1 MNNEI
6 QINTVTLPDGTTAIE
21 INDGSKDGS
30 KKKRH
35 GNVEDYSTFTYERS
49 DIPKSLIDECN
60 QLGEN
65 GNIYFIFDKKIK
77 NIVNRNK
84 STSDLRDSKI
94 DEILDT
100 SYHEESEYYIAD
112 ENEFNSMPSRF
123 AYYDSE
129 IKLSGRYDRY
139 NHVLGF
145 FKILNFEPGFGNF
158 GPELEQAFF
167 YIANYEGVYYKI
179 ILRIQPNLFI
189 HLEKID
195 ENGREKTYNGFFCK
209 SRVYDFLKS
218 AMGDSE
224 FKALVRDSKLEQL
237 FN

>member
-1 MNNEI
+1 MSNEI

-21 INDGSKDGS
+21 INDGSKP
-30 KKKRH
+30 H
-35 GNVEDYSTFTYERS
+35 GQVEDHSTFTYERS
-49 DIPKSLIDECN
+49 DIPQSLIDECN
-60 QLGEN
+60 KLGEMSDK
-65 GNIYFIFDKKIK
+65 IFFIFDKKIK
-77 NIVNRNK
+77 NIVNRNN
-84 STSDLRDSKI
+84 TSIEVLRDQKL
-94 DEILDT
+94 DEILDDQIK
-100 SYHEESEYYIAD
+100 YYIAD

-129 IKLSGRYDRY
+129 IRLSGRYDRY
-139 NHVLGF
+139 NHVLNF

-167 YIANYEGVYYKI
+167 YIVNYKDVSYKI

-189 HLEKID
+189 YLKKVD
-195 ENGREKTYNGFFCK
+195 ESGKERTYNGFFGK
-209 SRVYDFLKS
+209 SRIYDFLKS

-237 FN
+237 FKI

>member
-1 MNNEI
+1 MSEI

-21 INDGSKDGS
+21 INDGSKE
-30 KKKRH
+30 H
-35 GNVEDYSTFTYERS
+35 GFVEDYSTFTYESS

-60 QLGEN
+60 QLGED
-65 GNIYFIFDKKIK
+65 GNIHFIFDKKIK
-77 NIVNRNK
+77 NIVNRNN
-84 STSDLRDSKI
+84 TSIEVLRDNKL
-94 DEILDT
+94 DEILDD
-100 SYHEESEYYIAD
+100 ECKYYIAD

-139 NHVLGF
+139 NHVLNF

-167 YIANYEGVYYKI
+167 HIVNYGHGDTSYKI

-189 HLEKID
+189 HLKKVD
-195 ENGREKTYNGFFCK
+195 ENGKEKTYNGFFSK
-209 SRVYDFLKS
+209 SRIYDFLKS

-224 FKALVRDSKLEQL
+224 FKSLVRDSKLEQL

>member
-1 MNNEI
+1 MSNQI
-6 QINTVTLPDGTTAIE
+6 QIKPVTLPDGTTSIE
-21 INDGSKDGS
+21 IGDGSKENGF
-30 KKKRH
+30 
-35 GNVEDYSTFTYERS
+35 VEDYSTFTYERS
-49 DIPKSLIDECN
+49 GIPQTLIDECN

-77 NIVNRNK
+77 NIVNRNN
-84 STSDLRDSKI
+84 TSIEVLRDNKF
-94 DEILDT
+94 DEILDD
-100 SYHEESEYYIAD
+100 ECKYYIAD

-123 AYYDSE
+123 TYYDSE

-139 NHVLGF
+139 NYVLNF

-167 YIANYEGVYYKI
+167 YIANYESVYYKI

-189 HLEKID
+189 HLKKV
-195 ENGREKTYNGFFCK
+195 ENDREKTYNGFFSK
-209 SRVYDFLKS
+209 SRIYDFLKS

-224 FKALVRDSKLEQL
+224 FKDLVRDSKLEQL

>member
-6 QINTVTLPDGTTAIE
+6 QINTVTLPDRTTAIE
-21 INDGSKDGS
+21 INDGSKE
-30 KKKRH
+30 H

-49 DIPKSLIDECN
+49 GIPQSLIDECN
-60 QLGEN
+60 QLSEDGK
-65 GNIYFIFDKKIK
+65 IYFIFDKKIK
-77 NIVNRNK
+77 NIVNRNN
-84 STSDLRDSKI
+84 TSIEVLRDNRL
-94 DEILDT
+94 DEILDD
-100 SYHEESEYYIAD
+100 ECKYYIAD

-129 IKLSGRYDRY
+129 IRLSGRYDRY
-139 NHVLGF
+139 NHVLDF

-167 YIANYEGVYYKI
+167 YIVNYESVSYKI
-179 ILRIQPNLFI
+179 ILRIQPNLFV
-189 HLEKID
+189 HLKKVD

-209 SRVYDFLKS
+209 SRIYDFLKC

-224 FKALVRDSKLEQL
+224 FKSLIRDSKLKQL

>member
-1 MNNEI
+1 MSNEI

-21 INDGSKDGS
+21 INDGSKE
-30 KKKRH
+30 H

-49 DIPKSLIDECN
+49 GIPQSLIDECN
-60 QLGEN
+60 QLSEN
-65 GNIYFIFDKKIK
+65 GNIHFIFDKKIK
-77 NIVNRNK
+77 NIVNRNN
-84 STSDLRDSKI
+84 TSIEVLASSRI
-94 DEILDT
+94 DEILDD
-100 SYHEESEYYIAD
+100 ECKYYIAD

-139 NHVLGF
+139 NHVLDF

-167 YIANYEGVYYKI
+167 YIVNYEGVSYKI

-189 HLEKID
+189 HLKKVD
-195 ENGREKTYNGFFCK
+195 ENGREKTYNGFFSK
-209 SRVYDFLKS
+209 SRIYDFLKS

>member
-6 QINTVTLPDGTTAIE
+6 QINTVTLPDRTTAIE
-21 INDGSKDGS
+21 INDGSKE
-30 KKKRH
+30 H

-49 DIPKSLIDECN
+49 GIPQSLIDECN
-60 QLGEN
+60 QLSET
-65 GNIYFIFDKKIK
+65 GNIHFIFDKKIK
-77 NIVNRNK
+77 NIVNRNN
-84 STSDLRDSKI
+84 TSIEVLRDNRL
-94 DEILDT
+94 DEILDD
-100 SYHEESEYYIAD
+100 ECKYYIAD

-139 NHVLGF
+139 NHVLDF

-167 YIANYEGVYYKI
+167 YIVNYEGVSYKI

-189 HLEKID
+189 HIKKVD

-209 SRVYDFLKS
+209 SRIYDFLKS
-218 AMGDSE
+218 SMGDGE

>member
-1 MNNEI
+1 MSNEI

-21 INDGSKDGS
+21 INDGSKE
-30 KKKRH
+30 H

-49 DIPKSLIDECN
+49 GIPQSLIDECN
-60 QLGEN
+60 QLSED
-65 GNIYFIFDKKIK
+65 GNIHFIFDKKIK
-77 NIVNRNK
+77 NIVNRNN
-84 STSDLRDSKI
+84 TPIEVLRDNRL
-94 DEILDT
+94 DEILDD
-100 SYHEESEYYIAD
+100 ECKYYIAD

-139 NHVLGF
+139 NHVLDF

-167 YIANYEGVYYKI
+167 YIVNYEGVSYKI

-189 HLEKID
+189 HLKKVD

-209 SRVYDFLKS
+209 SRIYDFLKS

-224 FKALVRDSKLEQL
+224 FKALVRDSKLKQL

>member
-1 MNNEI
+1 MSNEI

-21 INDGSKDGS
+21 INDGSKPDG
-30 KKKRH
+30 H
-35 GNVEDYSTFTYERS
+35 VEDYSTFTYERS
-49 DIPKSLIDECN
+49 NIPQSLIDECN
-60 QLGEN
+60 LLGDNSGE
-65 GNIYFIFDKKIK
+65 IFFIFDKKIK
-77 NIVNRNK
+77 NIVNRNN
-84 STSDLRDSKI
+84 TSIEVLRDKKLDKI
-94 DEILDT
+94 LDDEIK
-100 SYHEESEYYIAD
+100 YYIAD

-129 IKLSGRYDRY
+129 IKLSDRYDRY
-139 NHVLGF
+139 NHVLNF

-167 YIANYEGVYYKI
+167 YIVNYGDVSYKI

-189 HLEKID
+189 HLKKVD
-195 ENGREKTYNGFFCK
+195 ENGREKTYNGFFSK

-218 AMGDSE
+218 VMGDSE

-237 FN
+237 FKI

>member
-1 MNNEI
+1 MSNQI
-6 QINTVTLPDGTTAIE
+6 QIKPVTLPDGTTGIE
-21 INDGSKDGS
+21 ISDGSNP
-30 KKKRH
+30 H
-35 GNVEDYSTFTYERS
+35 GHVEDYSTFTYERS
-49 DIPKSLIDECN
+49 DIPQSLVDECN
-60 QLGEN
+60 LLGEKSD
-65 GNIYFIFDKKIK
+65 NIFFIFDKKIK
-77 NIVNRNK
+77 NIVNRNN
-84 STSDLRDSKI
+84 TSIEILRDQKL
-94 DEILDT
+94 DEILDD
-100 SYHEESEYYIAD
+100 EIKYYIAD

-129 IKLSGRYDRY
+129 IRLSGRYDRY
-139 NHVLGF
+139 NHVLNF

-167 YIANYEGVYYKI
+167 YIVNYEGVSYKI

-189 HLEKID
+189 HLKKVD
-195 ENGREKTYNGFFCK
+195 ENGREKTYNGFFSK
-209 SRVYDFLKS
+209 SRIYDFLKS

>member
-6 QINTVTLPDGTTAIE
+6 QINTVTLPDRTTAIE
-21 INDGSKDGS
+21 INDGSKE
-30 KKKRH
+30 H

-49 DIPKSLIDECN
+49 DIPQTLIDLCN

-77 NIVNRNK
+77 SIVNRNK
-84 STSDLRDSKI
+84 STDDLRDSKI
-94 DEILDT
+94 DEILDI
-100 SYHEESEYYIAD
+100 SYHEECKYYIAD

-139 NHVLGF
+139 NHVLEF

-167 YIANYEGVYYKI
+167 YIVNYESVSYKI
-179 ILRIQPNLFI
+179 IVRIQPNLFI
-189 HLEKID
+189 HIKKVD
-195 ENGREKTYNGFFCK
+195 ENGREKTYNGFFSK
-209 SRVYDFLKS
+209 SRIYDFLKS

>member
-6 QINTVTLPDGTTAIE
+6 QINTVTLPDRTTAIE
-21 INDGSKDGS
+21 INDGSKE
-30 KKKRH
+30 H

-49 DIPKSLIDECN
+49 GIPQSLIDECN
-60 QLGEN
+60 QLSEN
-65 GNIYFIFDKKIK
+65 GNIHFIFDKKIK
-77 NIVNRNK
+77 NIVNRNN
-84 STSDLRDSKI
+84 TSIEVLRDNRL
-94 DEILDT
+94 DEILDD
-100 SYHEESEYYIAD
+100 ECKYYIAD
-112 ENEFNSMPSRF
+112 ENEFNSMPSMF

-139 NHVLGF
+139 NHVLDF

-167 YIANYEGVYYKI
+167 YIVNYGGVSYKI

-189 HLEKID
+189 HLKKVD

-209 SRVYDFLKS
+209 SRIYDFLKS
-218 AMGDSE
+218 AMSDSE
-224 FKALVRDSKLEQL
+224 FKSLVRDSKLEQL

>member
-1 MNNEI
+1 MSNQI
-6 QINTVTLPDGTTAIE
+6 QINTVTLPDGTTDIE
-21 INDGSKDGS
+21 INDGSKE
-30 KKKRH
+30 H

-65 GNIYFIFDKKIK
+65 GNIYFIFDKNIK
-77 NIVNRNK
+77 NIVNRNN
-84 STSDLRDSKI
+84 TSIEVLRDNKI
-94 DEILDT
+94 DEILND
-100 SYHEESEYYIAD
+100 ECKYYIAD
-112 ENEFNSMPSRF
+112 ENEFSSMASRF

-129 IKLSGRYDRY
+129 IRLSGRYDRY
-139 NHVLGF
+139 NHVLEF

-167 YIANYEGVYYKI
+167 YIVNYESVSYKI

-189 HLEKID
+189 HLKKV
-195 ENGREKTYNGFFCK
+195 ENDREKTYNGFFSK
-209 SRVYDFLKS
+209 SRIYDFLKS

>member
-6 QINTVTLPDGTTAIE
+6 QINTVTLPDRTTAIE
-21 INDGSKDGS
+21 INDGSKE
-30 KKKRH
+30 H
-35 GNVEDYSTFTYERS
+35 GNVEDYSNFTYERS
-49 DIPKSLIDECN
+49 DIPQSLVDECN
-60 QLGEN
+60 QLSEN
-65 GNIYFIFDKKIK
+65 GNIFFIFDKKIK
-77 NIVNRNK
+77 NIVNRNN
-84 STSDLRDSKI
+84 TSIEVLRDNRL
-94 DEILDT
+94 DEILDD
-100 SYHEESEYYIAD
+100 ECKYYIAD

-139 NHVLGF
+139 NHVLDF

-167 YIANYEGVYYKI
+167 YIVNYGGVSYKI

-189 HLEKID
+189 HLKKVD

-209 SRVYDFLKS
+209 SRIYDFLKS

>member
-1 MNNEI
+1 MSNEI

-21 INDGSKDGS
+21 INDGSKE
-30 KKKRH
+30 H

-49 DIPKSLIDECN
+49 GIPQSLIDECN
-60 QLGEN
+60 QLSEDGK
-65 GNIYFIFDKKIK
+65 IYFIFDKKIK
-77 NIVNRNK
+77 NIVNRNN
-84 STSDLRDSKI
+84 TSIEVLRDNRL
-94 DEILDT
+94 DEILDD
-100 SYHEESEYYIAD
+100 ECKYYIAD

-139 NHVLGF
+139 NHVLDF

-167 YIANYEGVYYKI
+167 YIVNYESVSYKI
-179 ILRIQPNLFI
+179 IVRIQPNLFI
-189 HLEKID
+189 HIKKVD
-195 ENGREKTYNGFFCK
+195 ENGREKTYNGFFSK
-209 SRVYDFLKS
+209 SRIYDFLKS

>member
-1 MNNEI
+1 MNEI

-21 INDGSKDGS
+21 INDGSKEDGF
-30 KKKRH
+30 
-35 GNVEDYSTFTYERS
+35 VEDYSTFTYERS

-77 NIVNRNK
+77 NIVNRNN
-84 STSDLRDSKI
+84 TSIEVLRDNRL
-94 DEILDT
+94 DEILDD
-100 SYHEESEYYIAD
+100 ECKYYIAD

-139 NHVLGF
+139 NHVLNF

-167 YIANYEGVYYKI
+167 YIVSYKDVSYKI

-189 HLEKID
+189 HLKKVD
-195 ENGREKTYNGFFCK
+195 ENGREKTYNGFFSK
-209 SRVYDFLKS
+209 SRIYDFLKS
-218 AMGDSE
+218 TMGDSE

>member
-1 MNNEI
+1 MSNEI
-6 QINTVTLPDGTTAIE
+6 QINTVTLPDGTAIE
-21 INDGSKDGS
+21 INDGSKENGF
-30 KKKRH
+30 
-35 GNVEDYSTFTYERS
+35 VEDYSTFTYERS
-49 DIPKSLIDECN
+49 GIPQSLIDECN
-60 QLGEN
+60 QLSEN

-77 NIVNRNK
+77 SIVNRNY
-84 STSDLRDSKI
+84 TSIEVLRDNKI
-94 DEILDT
+94 DEILDD
-100 SYHEESEYYIAD
+100 ECKYYIAD

-139 NHVLGF
+139 NHVLNF
-145 FKILNFEPGFGNF
+145 FNILNFEPGFGNF

-167 YIANYEGVYYKI
+167 YIVNHEGVSYKI

-189 HLEKID
+189 HLKKVD
-195 ENGREKTYNGFFCK
+195 ENGREKTYNGFFSK
-209 SRVYDFLKS
+209 SRIYDFLKS
-218 AMGDSE
+218 EMGDSD

>member
-1 MNNEI
+1 MNNKI
-6 QINTVTLPDGTTAIE
+6 QINTVTLPDRTTAIE
-21 INDGSKDGS
+21 INDGSKE
-30 KKKRH
+30 H

-49 DIPKSLIDECN
+49 GIPQSLIDECN
-60 QLGEN
+60 QLSEN
-65 GNIYFIFDKKIK
+65 GNIHFIFDKKIK
-77 NIVNRNK
+77 NIVNRNN
-84 STSDLRDSKI
+84 TSIEVLRDNRL
-94 DEILDT
+94 DEILDD
-100 SYHEESEYYIAD
+100 ECKYYIAD

-139 NHVLGF
+139 NHVLDF

-167 YIANYEGVYYKI
+167 YIVNYEGVSYKI

-189 HLEKID
+189 HLKKVD

-209 SRVYDFLKS
+209 SRIYDFLKS
-218 AMGDSE
+218 SMGDGE

>member
-1 MNNEI
+1 MSNQI
-6 QINTVTLPDGTTAIE
+6 QINTVTLPDGTTDIE
-21 INDGSKDGS
+21 INDGSKE
-30 KKKRH
+30 H
-35 GNVEDYSTFTYERS
+35 GYVEDYSTFTYERS

-65 GNIYFIFDKKIK
+65 GNIYFIFDKNIK
-77 NIVNRNK
+77 NIVNRNN
-84 STSDLRDSKI
+84 TSIEVLRDNKI
-94 DEILDT
+94 DEILND
-100 SYHEESEYYIAD
+100 ECKYYIAD
-112 ENEFNSMPSRF
+112 ENEFSSMASRF

-129 IKLSGRYDRY
+129 IRLSGRYDRY
-139 NHVLGF
+139 NHVLEF

-167 YIANYEGVYYKI
+167 YIVNYESVSYKI

-189 HLEKID
+189 HLKKV
-195 ENGREKTYNGFFCK
+195 ENDREKTYNGFFSK
-209 SRVYDFLKS
+209 SRIYDFLKS

>member
-6 QINTVTLPDGTTAIE
+6 QINTVTLPDRTTAIE
-21 INDGSKDGS
+21 INDGSKE
-30 KKKRH
+30 H

-49 DIPKSLIDECN
+49 GIPQSLIDECN
-60 QLGEN
+60 QLSEDGK
-65 GNIYFIFDKKIK
+65 IYFIFDKKIK
-77 NIVNRNK
+77 NIVNRNN
-84 STSDLRDSKI
+84 TSIEVLRDNRL
-94 DEILDT
+94 DEILDD
-100 SYHEESEYYIAD
+100 ECKYYIAD

-139 NHVLGF
+139 NHVLDF

-167 YIANYEGVYYKI
+167 YIVNYESVSYKI

-189 HLEKID
+189 HLKKVD

-209 SRVYDFLKS
+209 SRIYDFLKS

-224 FKALVRDSKLEQL
+224 FKSLIRDSKLKQL

>member
-1 MNNEI
+1 MSNEI
-6 QINTVTLPDGTTAIE
+6 QINTVTLPDGTTTIE
-21 INDGSKDGS
+21 INDGSKPDGQ
-30 KKKRH
+30 
-35 GNVEDYSTFTYERS
+35 VEDHSTFTYERS
-49 DIPKSLIDECN
+49 GIPQSLIDECN
-60 QLGEN
+60 KLGEVSDK
-65 GNIYFIFDKKIK
+65 IFFIFDKKIK
-77 NIVNRNK
+77 NIVNRNN
-84 STSDLRDSKI
+84 TSIEVLRDNKL
-94 DEILDT
+94 DEILDDGIK
-100 SYHEESEYYIAD
+100 YYIAD

-139 NHVLGF
+139 NHVLNF

-167 YIANYEGVYYKI
+167 YIVKYDNISYKI

-189 HLEKID
+189 HLKKVD
-195 ENGREKTYNGFFCK
+195 ENGREKTYNGFFSK

-237 FN
+237 FKI

>member
-1 MNNEI
+1 MNEI

-21 INDGSKDGS
+21 INDGSKEDGF
-30 KKKRH
+30 
-35 GNVEDYSTFTYERS
+35 VEDYSTFTYERS

-77 NIVNRNK
+77 NIVNRNN
-84 STSDLRDSKI
+84 TSIEVLRDNRL
-94 DEILDT
+94 DEILDD
-100 SYHEESEYYIAD
+100 ECKYYIAD

-129 IKLSGRYDRY
+129 IKLSSRYDRY
-139 NHVLGF
+139 NHVLNF

-167 YIANYEGVYYKI
+167 YIVSYKDVSYKI

-189 HLEKID
+189 HLKKVD
-195 ENGREKTYNGFFCK
+195 ENGREKTYNGFFSK
-209 SRVYDFLKS
+209 SRIYDFLKS

>member
-6 QINTVTLPDGTTAIE
+6 QINTVTLPDRTTAIE
-21 INDGSKDGS
+21 INDGSNSDG
-30 KKKRH
+30 H
-35 GNVEDYSTFTYERS
+35 VEDYSNFTYERS
-49 DIPKSLIDECN
+49 DIPQSLVDECN
-60 QLGEN
+60 QLSEN
-65 GNIYFIFDKKIK
+65 GNIFFIFDKKIK
-77 NIVNRNK
+77 NIVNRNN
-84 STSDLRDSKI
+84 TSIEVLRDNRL
-94 DEILDT
+94 DEILDD
-100 SYHEESEYYIAD
+100 ECKYYIAD

-139 NHVLGF
+139 NHVLDF

-167 YIANYEGVYYKI
+167 YIVNYESVSYKI

-189 HLEKID
+189 HLKKVD

-209 SRVYDFLKS
+209 SRIYDFLKS
-218 AMGDSE
+218 AMSDSE
-224 FKALVRDSKLEQL
+224 FKSLVRDSKLEQL

>member
-1 MNNEI
+1 MSNEI
-6 QINTVTLPDGTTAIE
+6 QINTVTLPDGTTDIE
-21 INDGSKDGS
+21 INDGSKE
-30 KKKRH
+30 H

-49 DIPKSLIDECN
+49 GIPQSLIDECN
-60 QLGEN
+60 QLSEN
-65 GNIYFIFDKKIK
+65 GNIHFIFDKKIK
-77 NIVNRNK
+77 NIVNRNN
-84 STSDLRDSKI
+84 TSIEVLRDNRL
-94 DEILDT
+94 DEILDD
-100 SYHEESEYYIAD
+100 ECKYYIAD
-112 ENEFNSMPSRF
+112 ENEFKSMPSRF

-139 NHVLGF
+139 NHVLNF

-167 YIANYEGVYYKI
+167 YIVNYEDVSYKI

-189 HLEKID
+189 HLKKVD

-209 SRVYDFLKS
+209 SRIYDFLKS

>member
-1 MNNEI
+1 MSNEI

-21 INDGSKDGS
+21 INDGSKE
-30 KKKRH
+30 H

-49 DIPKSLIDECN
+49 GIPQSLIDECN
-60 QLGEN
+60 QLSEDGK
-65 GNIYFIFDKKIK
+65 IYFIFDKKIK
-77 NIVNRNK
+77 NIVNRNN
-84 STSDLRDSKI
+84 TSIEVLRDNRL
-94 DEILDT
+94 DEILDD
-100 SYHEESEYYIAD
+100 ECKYYIAD

-139 NHVLGF
+139 NYVLNF

-167 YIANYEGVYYKI
+167 YIVNYEGVSYKI

-189 HLEKID
+189 HLKKVD
-195 ENGREKTYNGFFCK
+195 ENGREKTYNGFFSK
-209 SRVYDFLKS
+209 SRIYDFLKS

>member
-1 MNNEI
+1 MSNQI
-6 QINTVTLPDGTTAIE
+6 QINTVTLPDGTTDIE
-21 INDGSKDGS
+21 INDGSTEDGF
-30 KKKRH
+30 
-35 GNVEDYSTFTYERS
+35 VEDYSTFTYERS

-60 QLGEN
+60 QLSEDGK
-65 GNIYFIFDKKIK
+65 IYFIFDKKIK

-84 STSDLRDSKI
+84 STVDLRDSKI
-94 DEILDT
+94 DEVLGD
-100 SYHEESEYYIAD
+100 ECKYYIAD

-129 IKLSGRYDRY
+129 IRLSGRYDRY
-139 NHVLGF
+139 NHVLEF

-179 ILRIQPNLFI
+179 ILRIQPNIFI

-209 SRVYDFLKS
+209 SRIYDFLKS

>member
-1 MNNEI
+1 MNEI

-21 INDGSKDGS
+21 INDGSKEDGF
-30 KKKRH
+30 
-35 GNVEDYSTFTYERS
+35 VEDYSTFTYERS

-77 NIVNRNK
+77 NIVNRNN
-84 STSDLRDSKI
+84 TSIEVLRDNRL
-94 DEILDT
+94 DEILDD
-100 SYHEESEYYIAD
+100 ECKYYIAD

-129 IKLSGRYDRY
+129 IRLSGRYDRY
-139 NHVLGF
+139 NHVLNF

-167 YIANYEGVYYKI
+167 YIVNYEGVSYKI

-189 HLEKID
+189 HLKKVD
-195 ENGREKTYNGFFCK
+195 ENGREKTYNGFFSK
-209 SRVYDFLKS
+209 SRIYNFLKS
-218 AMGDSE
+218 TMGDSE

>member
-6 QINTVTLPDGTTAIE
+6 QINTVTLPDRTTAIE
-21 INDGSKDGS
+21 INDGSKE
-30 KKKRH
+30 H

-49 DIPKSLIDECN
+49 GIPQSLIDECN
-60 QLGEN
+60 QLSEN
-65 GNIYFIFDKKIK
+65 GNIHFIFDKKIK
-77 NIVNRNK
+77 NIVNRNN
-84 STSDLRDSKI
+84 TSIEVLRDNRL
-94 DEILDT
+94 DEILDD
-100 SYHEESEYYIAD
+100 ECKYYIAD

-139 NHVLGF
+139 NHVLDF

-167 YIANYEGVYYKI
+167 YIVNYGGVSYKI

-189 HLEKID
+189 HLKKVD
-195 ENGREKTYNGFFCK
+195 ENGREKTYNGFFSK
-209 SRVYDFLKS
+209 SRIYDFLKS

>member
-1 MNNEI
+1 MSNEI

-21 INDGSKDGS
+21 INDGSKDNGF
-30 KKKRH
+30 
-35 GNVEDYSTFTYERS
+35 VEDYSTFTYEKT
-49 DIPKSLIDECN
+49 DIPQSLIDECD
-60 QLGEN
+60 QLGDD
-65 GNIYFIFDKKIK
+65 GNIHFIFDKKIK
-77 NIVNRNK
+77 NIVNRNN
-84 STSDLRDSKI
+84 TSIEVLRDNKL
-94 DEILDT
+94 DEILDD
-100 SYHEESEYYIAD
+100 ECKYYIAD

-129 IKLSGRYDRY
+129 IKLYGRYDRY
-139 NHVLGF
+139 NHVLKF

-167 YIANYEGVYYKI
+167 YIVNYGSVSYKI

-189 HLEKID
+189 HLKKVD
-195 ENGREKTYNGFFCK
+195 ENGKEKTYNGFFSK
-209 SRVYDFLKS
+209 SRIYDFLKS